1 MGYIHDVGAEENR
14 GQDVVRH
21 SGPKQDHTVPPRN
34 AQGERSHNQRASFTT
49 GIEVIFYMCRILAQ
63 SPNIFAP

>member
-1 MGYIHDVGAEENR
+1 MVY
-14 GQDVVRH
+14 H

-49 GIEVIFYMCRILAQ
+49 RIEVEFLLVPCFGSIPEYICTEISDRA
-63 SPNIFAP
+63 